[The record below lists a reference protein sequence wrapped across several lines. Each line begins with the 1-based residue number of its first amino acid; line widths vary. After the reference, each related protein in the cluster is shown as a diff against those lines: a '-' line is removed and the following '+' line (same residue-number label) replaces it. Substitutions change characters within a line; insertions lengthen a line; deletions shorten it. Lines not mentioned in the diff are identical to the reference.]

1 MKSRGEVQYPLEARG
16 GGVVLVMQLDLEK
29 EKLQKASSQAWGMSR
44 VDVPVEDQLCVQIGG
59 LPSSPVA
66 NSS

>member
-1 MKSRGEVQYPLEARG
+1 M
-16 GGVVLVMQLDLEK
+16 LVMQLDLEK